1 VSVQHID
8 IDQDDGQRID
18 NFLLRT
24 LRGVPRSRVYRMLRK
39 GEVRVNGGRVAPEY
53 RLRHGDRVRIPPW
66 RPPETP
72 NQPPAPG
79 WQLEQLRSATLFE
92 DDELIVLDKPS
103 GIAVHGGSGV
113 SRGVVELMR
122 DMRPELA
129 RLELVHRLDR
139 DTSGCLVLAKS
150 RSALLRL
157 HGAFREGEVRKTYD
171 VLVHGAWPRRVRSVS
186 LRLTRYV
193 APSGERRVRS
203 ELAGK
208 AARTEFAIERTAAQV
223 SWLRAHPH
231 TGRTHQIR
239 VHCQMSGH
247 PVIGDEKYASDEQQA
262 LARAA
267 GVRRLCL
274 HARSIV
280 FPGEPVRRF
289 EAPIPGDMLRAWEAL
304 LAEH

>member
-8 IDQDDGQRID
+8 IEQDEGQRID

-53 RLRHGDRVRIPPW
+53 RLQQGDRVRVPPW
-66 RPPETP
+66 HAPAAPTPPP
-72 NQPPAPG
+72 VAG
-79 WQLEQLRSATLFE
+79 WQVEQLRSATLFE
-92 DDELIVLDKPS
+92 DDEIIVLDKPS
-103 GIAVHGGSGV
+103 GLAVHGGSGI

-122 DMRPELA
+122 DLRPDLP
-129 RLELVHRLDR
+129 RLELVHRIDR

-157 HGAFREGEVRKTYD
+157 HAAFREGEVRKTYD

-186 LRLTRYV
+186 LRLARYV
-193 APSGERRVRS
+193 TRSGERRVRS

-208 AARTEFAIERTAAQV
+208 PARTEFAVERTAEQA

-247 PVIGDEKYASDEQQA
+247 PVIGDEKYADDEQQA

-267 GVRRLCL
+267 GIRRLCL

-280 FPGEPVRRF
+280 FPGEPARRF
-289 EAPIPGDMLRAWEAL
+289 EAPIPADLLRAWEAL
-304 LAEH
+304 TAEH